1 MPPDA
6 KVWRGAPVLHL
17 SEHRGA
23 GFRRFRAARGHRC
36 ACRRVRRQAA
46 RTRAPTFN
54 ATAAGERWRSPIR
67 SASACAFASATL
79 SRPARRAPLRDDDNA
94 AILAAFIFLQSF
106 HRHMIRG
113 LAARGGIGRGRG
125 RRRDGDNSQRKAHEA
140 NH

>member
-54 ATAAGERWRSPIR
+54 ATAGGERWRSPIR
-67 SASACAFASATL
+67 SASACAL
-79 SRPARRAPLRDDDNA
+79 RARRSVVLRA
-94 AILAAFIFLQSF
+94 AHRCVMTTTPRFSPRLFFYRAFIV
-106 HRHMIRG
+106 I
-113 LAARGGIGRGRG
+113 
-125 RRRDGDNSQRKAHEA
+125 
-140 NH
+140 